1 MPERKTSNDL
11 ETNSLASFR
20 HLKVRQ
26 EYEEDYVKVGGSK
39 VRDSQHTMCFLEGVH
54 TFQGSG
60 RVFLL
65 ALQKWVHTGSQ
76 EQWTGLV

>member
-1 MPERKTSNDL
+1 MSLKETFKPVENFYKSLL
-11 ETNSLASFR
+11 EPIKEAS
-20 HLKVRQ
+20 K
-26 EYEEDYVKVGGSK
+26 EDYRKVGGSK
-39 VRDSQHTMCFLEGVH
+39 VLDSQHTMCFLEGVH